1 MPNALLCL
9 NITKSVVEKYTIENE
24 KRRKKNAAKYRVEK
38 NPRKMKWKNV
48 DDDIKEWNMVDHN
61 VCESLF
67 VATSDVKTG
76 PSVSHMTYVVLWY
89 AGQIE

>member
-1 MPNALLCL
+1 
-9 NITKSVVEKYTIENE
+9 
-24 KRRKKNAAKYRVEK
+24 
-38 NPRKMKWKNV
+38 MKWKNV

-67 VATSDVKTG
+67 VATSDVETG